1 MTFSWKRAVGLAAIF
16 CAGLASLAY
25 GDVIQ
30 HGNARV
36 SFKGE
41 LRPHTLPREGTV
53 PVTVSVGATISGV
66 EGKPAPQLRR
76 IKIAINR
83 NGHLNTS
90 GLPICKLNAIQP
102 STTEDALRVCG
113 KSLVGEGYFTAKVFV
128 KGQSRF
134 PSSGKMYAFNA
145 RLHGKPAILGH
156 VYGLDP
162 VPTSFTIPFELRPA
176 SKGTYGLFLTT
187 NFPGVVDAGGYV
199 TGISLKLGR
208 KYSARGKAQSYLSA
222 GCPAPKGV
230 PKALFKFAHAEF
242 NFSGGKTISSTLTR
256 SCRARG

>member
-1 MTFSWKRAVGLAAIF
+1 MRFKWRGAVALAAIV

-36 SFKGE
+36 AFKGE
-41 LRPHTLPREGTV
+41 LRPRTLPRNGTV
-53 PVTVSVGATISGV
+53 PVKVSVGATISGV

-90 GLPICKLNAIQP
+90 GLPVCRLEEIQP

-113 KSLVGEGYFTAKVFV
+113 DSLVGDGYFTAKVFV

-145 RLHGKPAILGH
+145 RIHGRPAILGH

-162 VPTSFTIPFELRPA
+162 VPTSFTIPFELRP
-176 SKGTYGLFLTT
+176 SHKGTYGLLLTT
-187 NFPGVVDAGGYV
+187 SFPGVVSAGGYV
-199 TGISLKLGR
+199 TGLSLRLGR
-208 KYSARGKAQSYLSA
+208 KFSARGKARSYLSA

-242 NFSGGKTISSTLTR
+242 SFSGSKTISSTLTR

>member
-1 MTFSWKRAVGLAAIF
+1 MRLKRKAAVGLAGIICIA
-16 CAGLASLAY
+16 LASLAQ
-25 GDVIQ
+25 GDVVQ
-30 HGNARV
+30 QGNARI

-41 LRPHTLPREGTV
+41 LRPHTLPRDGTV
-53 PVTVSVGATISGV
+53 PVQVSVGATISGV

-90 GLPICKLNAIQP
+90 GLPVCKFDEIQP
-102 STTEDALRVCG
+102 SSTEDALRACG
-113 KSLVGEGYFTAKVFV
+113 DSLVGDGYFTAKVFV

-145 RLHGKPAILGH
+145 RIHGRPAILGH

-187 NFPGVVDAGGYV
+187 SFPGVVDAGGYV

-208 KYSARGKAQSYLSA
+208 KFSARGRAQSYLSA

-230 PKALFKFAHAEF
+230 PRASFKFAQAEF
-242 NFSGGKTISSTLTR
+242 SFSGGKTIRSTLTR

>member
-1 MTFSWKRAVGLAAIF
+1 MRLTWKVAVGLAAVL

-41 LRPHTLPREGTV
+41 LRPLTLPRDGTV
-53 PVTVSVGATISGV
+53 PVKVSVGATISGV
-66 EGKPAPQLRR
+66 GGKPAPQLQR

-90 GLPICKLNAIQP
+90 GLPLCRLGEIQP

-113 KSLVGEGYFTAKVFV
+113 DSLVGDGYFTAKVFV

-145 RLHGKPAILGH
+145 RIHGKPAILGH
-156 VYGLDP
+156 IYGLKP
-162 VPTSFTIPFELRPA
+162 VPTSFTIPFELRPS
-176 SKGTYGLFLTT
+176 SKGTYGLLLTT
-187 NFPGVVDAGGYV
+187 SFPGVVSAGGYV
-199 TGISLKLGR
+199 TGLSLSLGR
-208 KYSARGKAQSYLSA
+208 KFSARGKAQSYLSA

-230 PKALFKFAHAEF
+230 PRALFKFAHAEF
-242 NFSGGKTISSTLTR
+242 KFSGGKTISSTLTR